1 MRSGFH
7 VLTGALGYTGKAVA
21 KRLIENG
28 VPLRT
33 LTNSP
38 HKPNPFGD
46 ALDIKPLAFDNPEA
60 LTQSLEDAEVLYN
73 TYWVRF
79 NHKLFTFSQAIENTK
94 ILFDAA
100 RRAGVGRIVHVSI
113 LHADEADDLGY
124 YKGKHELEDALQESG
139 IPHTILRPGVLF
151 GRNDI
156 LVNNI
161 AWVLRHMPFFG
172 VFGDG
177 KYRLRPLHVDD
188 MAELLI
194 KHGNSTENAIID
206 AIGPETFTYKEL
218 VHTLSEILEIRRLII
233 GIPPLLGYGVSK
245 LINPFLHDVIITREE
260 IKGLM
265 RGLLDSDNPATG
277 VIKLTK
283 WAKEQRETLGRKY
296 TSEIERRRS
305 AKG

>member
-1 MRSGFH
+1 
-7 VLTGALGYTGKAVA
+7 
-21 KRLIENG
+21 
-28 VPLRT
+28 
-33 LTNSP
+33 
-38 HKPNPFGD
+38 
-46 ALDIKPLAFDNPEA
+46 
-60 LTQSLEDAEVLYN
+60 VLYN

-79 NHKLFTFSQAIENTK
+79 NHKLFTFEQAVENTK
-94 ILFDAA
+94 ILFNAA
-100 RRAGVGRIVHVSI
+100 KRASVGRIVHVSI

-124 YKGKHELEDALQESG
+124 YKGKHELEDALLETG

-194 KHGNSTENAIID
+194 KHGNTMENEIVD
-206 AIGPETFTYKEL
+206 AVGPETFTYKEL
-218 VHTLSEILEIRRLII
+218 VHTLADIIDVRRPII
-233 GIPPLLGYGVSK
+233 GIPPLLGYCVSK
-245 LINPFLHDVIITREE
+245 LLNPFLKDVIITREE

-265 RGLLDSDNPATG
+265 RGLLDSDEPATG
-277 VIKLTK
+277 TIKLTE
-283 WAKEQRETLGRKY
+283 WANEHRETLGRKY
-296 TSEIERRRS
+296 SSEVGRRVDRQR
-305 AKG
+305 AY

>member
-1 MRSGFH
+1 M
-7 VLTGALGYTGKAVA
+7 K
-21 KRLIENG
+21 
-28 VPLRT
+28 
-33 LTNSP
+33 
-38 HKPNPFGD
+38 
-46 ALDIKPLAFDNPEA
+46 
-60 LTQSLEDAEVLYN
+60 EVLY
-73 TYWVRF
+73 TIAG
-79 NHKLFTFSQAIENTK
+79 KLLPAVFHIG
-94 ILFDAA
+94 A
-100 RRAGVGRIVHVSI
+100 RALPSHSLNVHAGHDDVMAV
-113 LHADEADDLGY
+113 ADCGW
-124 YKGKHELEDALQESG
+124 
-139 IPHTILRPGVLF
+139 GVLF

-296 TSEIERRRS
+296 ASEVGRRRS